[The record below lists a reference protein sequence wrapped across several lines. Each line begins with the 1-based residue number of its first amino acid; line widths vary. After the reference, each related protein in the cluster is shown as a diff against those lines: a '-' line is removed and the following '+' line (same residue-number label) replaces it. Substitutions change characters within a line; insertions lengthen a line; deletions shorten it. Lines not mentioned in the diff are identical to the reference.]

1 MQIQKMFE
9 KEINRDIKGVI
20 KVGQDDDKN
29 IYQELDEYVVTN
41 ELLHH
46 MGEFFKSYK
55 KGITG
60 NTDKMGVWISGF
72 FGSGKSHFL
81 KILSYLLENK
91 HVMDEKEIDKDA
103 ISFFNNKI
111 LDPMVLADMK
121 LAGNTTTDVILF
133 NIDSKSES
141 DSKSDKNAIVKVFNK
156 VFNEMQGFCGS
167 IPWIADLERQMVK
180 DGCYEEFKVEFEK
193 ISGNTWE
200 EAREDFYYEEDS
212 IIEALSKT
220 TKMSEDAARN
230 WYERA
235 EEDYFISIDRFAKRV
250 REYVET
256 KGNNHHVV
264 FLIDE
269 LGQYIGNDSQLM
281 LNLQTVVEDIG
292 TQCGGKVWV
301 LVTSQQDIDSV
312 VKVNGNDF
320 SKIQGRFDTRLSLS
334 SAHVD
339 EVIKKRILLKN
350 EVGKQ
355 TLRLLYGDNS
365 SILKNLI
372 TFSGDT
378 AEMKIFNNEEDFVD
392 VYPFIPYQ
400 FNLLQK
406 VFTGIRIHGASG
418 KHLAEGERSLLS
430 AFQESAM
437 KYAESETGALIP
449 FSAFYQTIE
458 AFLDSSIRTVIIH
471 AQNNSRLNEYDVE
484 VLKLL
489 FLIKYVKELPANLEN
504 LATLM
509 IQNISDDKIELKKK
523 IESSLIR
530 LSKETLIQKNGQEYI
545 FLTNDEQD
553 VNREIKNMHVDSA
566 EVIQKIG
573 DVIFNVVYQDKKYRY
588 SPKYHFSFNTII
600 DDRPIGMQT
609 NDIGLKIIT
618 PYFDATTE
626 LNDSELKMMSMRESN
641 VILKLP
647 QDTSYLDEM
656 TEILRIQAYLKIK
669 SGTAASQAI
678 EDIKVRKSR
687 EANERKDRVHTYVT
701 EALKHAEIFV
711 NSQQLDV
718 KEKNPVERINDA
730 FKVLIDNLYN
740 KLHYV
745 KKFIDTAKQLNEL
758 LVENTTQLT
767 LSGDNEDV
775 NQLAVKEVNDYI
787 ARLTTRNQQITIKG
801 ITTHFTKQPYG
812 WKDLDIASFI
822 IKLFKGQE
830 IKLQLNSSNLTTSER
845 DLVNYITKR
854 DYVERVVVKKRERI
868 SPALMKVVKDLSKEV
883 FEVTA
888 LPDDEDGLMN
898 RFKAMLA
905 TEKNK
910 INELLAH
917 YQHGF
922 YPGKDV
928 LQDGQDIIEQLV
940 TISDTAS
947 FYNKAKQLQ
956 DDFLD
961 YAEDVELVKA
971 FFETQRDIYDDAVKR
986 LNIFE
991 KNQTYVTNQKVTGFI
1006 ESISKIVKH
1015 KEPYR
1020 NIHQLPGLIK
1030 EFDELFVELLEK
1042 ECEPI
1047 KKVIEVDYQT
1057 VLEEL
1062 NKHEEIKSA
1071 LFNKFKNNF
1080 DGIKDRLNR
1089 VNNFY
1094 EAIAMQT
1101 ESDRLKVRCIDDI
1114 ANEVERRKPPVTP
1127 PPTVPTG
1134 TGGATVIDPIV
1145 EYKAKTKTISKNTIL
1160 RGTKTIENTEDIEAV
1175 LDEIRKQLKKELEDA
1190 SVIKLV

>member
-250 REYVET
+250 REYVEV

-618 PYFDATTE
+618 PYFDTTTE

-745 KKFIDTAKQLNEL
+745 KRFIDTAKQLNEL

-767 LSGDNEDV
+767 LSGDNEDA

-898 RFKAMLA
+898 RFKELLA
-905 TEKNK
+905 SEKNK
-910 INELLAH
+910 INVLLVQ
-917 YQHGF
+917 YRNTF
-922 YPGKDV
+922 YPGQDV
-928 LQDGQDIIEQLV
+928 LQDGKESIEQLLN
-940 TISDTAS
+940 ISDTTS

-956 DDFLD
+956 NDFLD
-961 YAEDVELVKA
+961 YAEDVEPVKA

-991 KNQTYVTNQKVTGFI
+991 KNQTYVTDQKVTGFI

-1015 KEPYR
+1015 KEPYK

-1047 KKVIEVDYQT
+1047 KNVIESDYQT

-1062 NKHEEIKSA
+1062 NKYEEIKSTF
-1071 LFNKFKNNF
+1071 FNQFKNNF

-1114 ANEVERRKPPVTP
+1114 ANEVERRKPTVT

-1175 LDEIRKQLKKELEDA
+1175 LDEIRKQLQKELEDA

>member
-103 ISFFNNKI
+103 ISFFYNKI

-372 TFSGDT
+372 TFSSDT

-509 IQNISDDKIELKKK
+509 IQNISEDKIELKKK

-641 VILKLP
+641 VILRLP

-730 FKVLIDNLYN
+730 FRVLIDNLYN

-745 KKFIDTAKQLNEL
+745 TKFIDTAKQLNEL
-758 LVENTTQLT
+758 LVENTKQLT
-767 LSGDNEDV
+767 MSDDNEDA

-822 IKLFKGQE
+822 IKLFKEQE

-888 LPDDEDGLMN
+888 LPEDEDGLMN
-898 RFKAMLA
+898 RFKELLA
-905 TEKNK
+905 SEKNK
-910 INELLAH
+910 INVLLVQ
-917 YQHGF
+917 YRNTF
-922 YPGKDV
+922 YPGQDV
-928 LQDGQDIIEQLV
+928 LQDGKESIEQLLN
-940 TISDTAS
+940 ISDTAS

-956 DDFLD
+956 NDFLD
-961 YAEDVELVKA
+961 YAEDVEPVKA

-991 KNQTYVTNQKVTGFI
+991 KNQTYVTDQKVTGFI

-1015 KEPYR
+1015 KEPYK

-1047 KKVIEVDYQT
+1047 KNVIESDYQT

-1062 NKHEEIKSA
+1062 NKHEEIKSTF
-1071 LFNKFKNNF
+1071 FNKFKNNF

-1114 ANEVERRKPPVTP
+1114 ANEVERCKPPVTP
-1127 PPTVPTG
+1127 PSTG
-1134 TGGATVIDPIV
+1134 TTGTTVIDPIV
-1145 EYKAKTKTISKNTIL
+1145 EYKAKKKTISKNTIL
-1160 RGTKTIENTEDIEAV
+1160 RGTKTIENEEDIEAV
-1175 LDEIRKQLKKELEDA
+1175 LDEIRQQLQKELEDA

>member
-141 DSKSDKNAIVKVFNK
+141 DSKSDKNAIIKVFNK

-801 ITTHFTKQPYG
+801 IITHFTKQPYG

-1062 NKHEEIKSA
+1062 NKHEDIKSMF
-1071 LFNKFKNNF
+1071 FNKFKNNF

-1134 TGGATVIDPIV
+1134 TGGATVIDPII

-1175 LDEIRKQLKKELEDA
+1175 LDEIRKQLQKELEDA

>member
-1 MQIQKMFE
+1 MKIQKMFE

-91 HVMDEKEIDKDA
+91 HVMDENEINKDA

-180 DGCYEEFKVEFEK
+180 EGRYEEFKAEFEK

-250 REYVET
+250 REYVEA

-687 EANERKDRVHTYVT
+687 EANERKDRVHMYIT
-701 EALKHAEIFV
+701 EALKHAQIFV

-767 LSGDNEDV
+767 LSDDNEDA

-787 ARLTTRNQQITIKG
+787 TRLTTRNQQITIKG

-991 KNQTYVTNQKVTGFI
+991 KNQTYVTDQKVTGFI

-1015 KEPYR
+1015 KEPYK

-1047 KKVIEVDYQT
+1047 KNLIEADYQT

-1062 NKHEEIKSA
+1062 NKHEEIKGT

-1175 LDEIRKQLKKELEDA
+1175 LDEIRKQLQKELEDA